1 MFCELEERRMLL
13 PQLEKLKMQ
22 LEEGKNNIDV
32 DNEQLLAE
40 LNELDGIEEI
50 LQESLSLSTKIC
62 PTCGRRL

>member
-13 PQLEKLKMQ
+13 PQLKKLKMQ
-22 LEEGKNNIDV
+22 LEEGKNNIDI

>member
-1 MFCELEERRMLL
+1 MLL

>member
-1 MFCELEERRMLL
+1 MLL

-22 LEEGKNNIDV
+22 LEEGKSNIDV

-40 LNELDGIEEI
+40 LNELDGIEEV
-50 LQESLSLSTKIC
+50 LHESLSLSTKIC

>member
-1 MFCELEERRMLL
+1 MLL

-32 DNEQLLAE
+32 DKEQLLAE

>member
-1 MFCELEERRMLL
+1 MLL

-22 LEEGKNNIDV
+22 LEEVKNNIDV
-32 DNEQLLAE
+32 DYEQLLAE

>member
-1 MFCELEERRMLL
+1 MLL
-13 PQLEKLKMQ
+13 PQLKKLKMQ
-22 LEEGKNNIDV
+22 LEEGKNNIDI